1 MWEEKWNNYL
11 MYAAEHS
18 VNYQREE
25 NWNGYLMYATFQR
38 LT

>member
-1 MWEEKWNNYL
+1 